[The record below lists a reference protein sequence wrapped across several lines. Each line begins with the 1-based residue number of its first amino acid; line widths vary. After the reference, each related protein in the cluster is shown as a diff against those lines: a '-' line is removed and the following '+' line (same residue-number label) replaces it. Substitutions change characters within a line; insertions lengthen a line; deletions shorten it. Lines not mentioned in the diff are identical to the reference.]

1 MHLTTDQ
8 IEDFIYLLHPIPVS
22 KGYTQDWLDE
32 NAPEYSSKRLAAE
45 LLGAGLVERAAPGE
59 YPPLVLTS

>member
-1 MHLTTDQ
+1 MNLTTNQ
-8 IEDFIYLLHPIPVS
+8 IEDFIHLLHPIPVGN
-22 KGYTQDWLDE
+22 GYLQAWLDE

-45 LLGAGLVERAAPGE
+45 LLEAGLVKKAEPGE